1 MENGIC
7 PKCQTAND
15 VEQIIPPDSTS
26 ASVYDTVTASPTPTI
41 AVATAT
47 KPDFKSKIIAVVI
60 VIAILGGLY
69 WGISHF
75 LFGDL
80 KEKQKPTFAMN
91 MTAAEIALSDYV
103 TNPSTLQFSYADE
116 DWEFVTND
124 NKRIKIESSF
134 DCQNAFGVTETH
146 DFVLIITYSDDYEDF
161 TINELY
167 IDKQE
172 YV

>member
-7 PKCQTAND
+7 PKCQSTND
-15 VEQIIPPDSTS
+15 AEQNNAFDS
-26 ASVYDTVTASPTPTI
+26 ASVSVDDSAAAASTSTAT
-41 AVATAT
+41 VATTT
-47 KPDFKSKIIAVVI
+47 KPDYKAKIIAVVI

-75 LFGDL
+75 LFGDST
-80 KEKQKPTFAMN
+80 EEQKPTFAMN
-91 MTAAEIALSDYV
+91 MTAAEITLEDYV
-103 TNPSTLQFSYADE
+103 TNPSTLKFSYADE

-124 NKRIKIESSF
+124 NKRIKMESSF

-146 DFVLIITYSDDYEDF
+146 DFVLIITYSEDYENF
-161 TINELY
+161 TINQLY

-172 YV
+172 YI